1 MELLQGNVKWLV
13 KLYLGLNMG
22 LDIILEGVSKSFGI
36 DEFSIKNINL
46 KIRSGEIVALT
57 GDSGSGKTTL
67 LNLIA
72 SIDRPDSGNIVV
84 GDCNFNTMTEESL
97 TEFRRVNL
105 GFIFQSFHLLP
116 HLNVYQNI
124 IFPCLLSQM
133 DLPKSRLRVK
143 QFLNEIGLTGKEGSF
158 PAQLSGGEQ
167 QRVAIARA
175 LIHEPNLILADEPTG
190 NLDSNT
196 TDKILTLLVNQC
208 MRSGTTLLIVTHS
221 DQVSK
226 KMDRQLLLNSK
237 GLTDLN

>member
-1 MELLQGNVKWLV
+1 
-13 KLYLGLNMG
+13 MG
-22 LDIILEGVSKSFGI
+22 LDIVLQGVSKSFGV
-36 DEFSIKNINL
+36 DEFSIQNISL
-46 KIRSGEIVALT
+46 KIKSCEIVALT

-72 SIDRPDSGNIVV
+72 AIDRPDFGSIVV
-84 GDCNFNTMTEESL
+84 GGNNFSEMTEESL
-97 TEFRRVNL
+97 TEFRRLNL

-116 HLNVYQNI
+116 HLNVYQNV

-133 DLPKSRLRVK
+133 DLYQSKLKVK
-143 QFLNEIGLTGKEGSF
+143 QFLHEIGLEKKESSF
-158 PAQLSGGEQ
+158 PGQLSGGEQ

-196 TDKILTLLVNQC
+196 TDKILSLLVSQC
-208 MRSGTTLLIVTHS
+208 KRSQTTLIIVTHS

-226 KMDRQLLLNSK
+226 KMDRKLLLNSE
-237 GLTDLN
+237 GLQEFN

>member
-1 MELLQGNVKWLV
+1 
-13 KLYLGLNMG
+13 MG
-22 LDIILEGVSKSFGI
+22 LDIVLQGVSKTFGV
-36 DEFSIKNINL
+36 DEFSIQNISL
-46 KIRSGEIVALT
+46 KIKSGEIVALT

-72 SIDRPDSGNIVV
+72 AIDRPDFGSIVV
-84 GDCNFNTMTEESL
+84 GGNNFNEMTEESL
-97 TEFRRVNL
+97 TEFRRLNL

-133 DLPKSRLRVK
+133 DLYQSKLKVK
-143 QFLNEIGLTGKEGSF
+143 QFLHEIGLEKKESSF
-158 PAQLSGGEQ
+158 PGQLSGGEQ

-196 TDKILTLLVNQC
+196 TDKILSLLVSQC
-208 MRSGTTLLIVTHS
+208 KRSQTTLVIVTHS

-226 KMDRQLLLNSK
+226 KMDRKLLLNSE
-237 GLTDLN
+237 GLQEFN

>member
-1 MELLQGNVKWLV
+1 
-13 KLYLGLNMG
+13 MG
-22 LDIILEGVSKSFGI
+22 LDIVLQGVSKSFGV
-36 DEFSIKNINL
+36 DEFSIQNISL
-46 KIRSGEIVALT
+46 KIKSGEIVALT

-72 SIDRPDSGNIVV
+72 AIDRPDFGSIVV
-84 GDCNFNTMTEESL
+84 GGNNFNEMTEESL
-97 TEFRRVNL
+97 TEFRRLNL

-116 HLNVYQNI
+116 HLNVYQNV

-133 DLPKSRLRVK
+133 DLYQSKLKVK
-143 QFLNEIGLTGKEGSF
+143 QFLYEIGLEKKESSF
-158 PAQLSGGEQ
+158 PGQLSGGEQ

-196 TDKILTLLVNQC
+196 TDKILSLLVSQC
-208 MRSGTTLLIVTHS
+208 KRSQTTLVIVTHS

-226 KMDRQLLLNSK
+226 KMDRKLLLNSE
-237 GLTDLN
+237 GLQEFN

>member
-1 MELLQGNVKWLV
+1 
-13 KLYLGLNMG
+13 MG
-22 LDIILEGVSKSFGI
+22 LDIVLQGISKSFGV
-36 DEFSIKNINL
+36 DEFSIQNISL
-46 KIRSGEIVALT
+46 KIKSGEIIALT

-72 SIDRPDSGNIVV
+72 AIDRPDFGSIVV
-84 GDCNFNTMTEESL
+84 GGNNFNEMTEESL
-97 TEFRRVNL
+97 TEFRRFNL

-116 HLNVYQNI
+116 HLNVYQNV

-133 DLPKSRLRVK
+133 DLYQSKLKVK
-143 QFLNEIGLTGKEGSF
+143 QFLHEIGLEKKESSF
-158 PAQLSGGEQ
+158 PGQLSGGEQ

-196 TDKILTLLVNQC
+196 TDKILSLLVSQC
-208 MRSGTTLLIVTHS
+208 KRSQTTLVIVTHS

-226 KMDRQLLLNSK
+226 KMDRKLLLNSE
-237 GLTDLN
+237 GLQEFN

>member
-1 MELLQGNVKWLV
+1 
-13 KLYLGLNMG
+13 MG
-22 LDIILEGVSKSFGI
+22 LDIVLQGVSKSFGV
-36 DEFSIKNINL
+36 DEFSIQNVSL
-46 KIRSGEIVALT
+46 KIKSGEIVALT

-72 SIDRPDSGNIVV
+72 AIDRPDFGSIVV
-84 GDCNFNTMTEESL
+84 GGNNFSEMTEESL
-97 TEFRRVNL
+97 TEFRRLNL

-116 HLNVYQNI
+116 HSNVYQNV

-133 DLPKSRLRVK
+133 DLYQSKLKVK
-143 QFLNEIGLTGKEGSF
+143 QFLHEIGLEKKESSF
-158 PAQLSGGEQ
+158 PGQLSGGEQ

-196 TDKILTLLVNQC
+196 TDKILSLLVSQC
-208 MRSGTTLLIVTHS
+208 KRSQTTLIIVTHS

-226 KMDRQLLLNSK
+226 KMDRKLLLNSK
-237 GLTDLN
+237 GLQEFN

>member
-1 MELLQGNVKWLV
+1 
-13 KLYLGLNMG
+13 MG
-22 LDIILEGVSKSFGI
+22 LDIVLQGVSKTFGV
-36 DEFSIKNINL
+36 DEFSIQNISL
-46 KIRSGEIVALT
+46 KIKSGEIVALT

-72 SIDRPDSGNIVV
+72 AIDRPDFGSIVV
-84 GDCNFNTMTEESL
+84 GGNNFNEMTEESL
-97 TEFRRVNL
+97 TEFRRLNL

-116 HLNVYQNI
+116 HLNVYQNV

-133 DLPKSRLRVK
+133 DLYQSKLKVK
-143 QFLNEIGLTGKEGSF
+143 QFLYEIGLEKKESSF
-158 PAQLSGGEQ
+158 PGQLSGGEQ

-196 TDKILTLLVNQC
+196 TDKILSLLVSQC
-208 MRSGTTLLIVTHS
+208 KRSQTTLVIVTHS

-226 KMDRQLLLNSK
+226 KMDRKLLLNSE
-237 GLTDLN
+237 GLQEFN